1 MSEIKNR
8 SITEIARGLR
18 RNSTEAEDR
27 LWKELRN
34 RKLDGLKSLRQH
46 PLFYFSLKKRDYLFI
61 ADFYCAEKRLVI
73 ELDGKIHDY
82 TKEYDT
88 NREAVMH
95 GRDLKVLRIKNEE
108 LENMNNVLIKIKKHC

>member
-1 MSEIKNR
+1 
-8 SITEIARGLR
+8 
-18 RNSTEAEDR
+18 
-27 LWKELRN
+27 
-34 RKLDGLKSLRQH
+34 LDGLKSLRQH